1 MSDLRQVQN
10 FAVVIVPRGEPKP
23 VTRPPNLP
31 PHGLFRTF
39 ASALYGIR
47 KVSQDQFGMVLTH
60 NFDQ

>member
-39 ASALYGIR
+39 ASALYDIR
-47 KVSQDQFGMVLTH
+47 KVSQDQF
-60 NFDQ
+60 